1 MRRGIL
7 IIRWLTNKQP
17 SENKVMEKNAA
28 PYCELQG
35 GKKETSPGS
44 LVSAGSVP
52 GPRIMQRPGHEA
64 ELSWVALCHIQQT
77 GLLMWLRPL
86 DAQEDCA
93 IELICGVGTWVKF
106 DAFCPS
112 AVCLRGDKTLLQFLK
127 IGGFEKP
134 KYILVLYIF
143 I

>member
-1 MRRGIL
+1 
-7 IIRWLTNKQP
+7 
-17 SENKVMEKNAA
+17 
-28 PYCELQG
+28 
-35 GKKETSPGS
+35 
-44 LVSAGSVP
+44 
-52 GPRIMQRPGHEA
+52 MQRPGHEA